1 MTAQPALRP
10 APRPQVPAAP
20 VPLAPREAQRFDAGA
35 LGRFCRAHG
44 PDAEA
49 RIADDLAR
57 IEERLS
63 LAAWQA
69 RQGEAAGLRRSAE
82 ALAALARPL
91 GMTTLAAACDGVLD
105 TLGGGSEAAVAAC
118 AARLGRLA
126 AQGAAG
132 GTWRIEHDGGDGGD
146 APLGA

>member
-1 MTAQPALRP
+1 MTAQPASRP
-10 APRPQVPAAP
+10 APRPQAPAAP
-20 VPLAPREAQRFDAGA
+20 VPLVPREAQRFDAGA
-35 LGRFCRAHG
+35 LGRFCRDHG
-44 PDAEA
+44 PEAEA
-49 RIADDLAR
+49 RIADDLAL
-57 IEERLS
+57 IQERLT

-69 RQGEAAGLRRSAE
+69 RQGESAGLRRSAE

-105 TLGGGSEAAVAAC
+105 TLRGGSEAAVAAC

-126 AQGAAG
+126 AQSAAG
-132 GTWRIEHDGGDGGD
+132 GTWEVEGQEDD